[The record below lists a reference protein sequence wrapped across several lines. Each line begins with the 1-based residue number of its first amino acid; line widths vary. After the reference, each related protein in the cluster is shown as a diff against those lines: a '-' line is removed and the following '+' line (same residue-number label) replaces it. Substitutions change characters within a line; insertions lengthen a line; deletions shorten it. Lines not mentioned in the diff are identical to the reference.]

1 MEQEQNKKSVLHN
14 IIAIFMII
22 ICVAVIVLSVLQ
34 IFGIWD
40 KAVNVLVP
48 LLGLNQ
54 LGMAY
59 AQWKPNRKIAY
70 FNLGAAAFILIC
82 SIVVFFVK

>member
-1 MEQEQNKKSVLHN
+1 MESKQNKKSVLHN
-14 IIAIFMII
+14 IIAVFLII
-22 ICVAVIVLSVLQ
+22 ICVAVIILSVLQ
-34 IFGIWD
+34 IFDIWD
-40 KAVNVLVP
+40 GAINILVP

-70 FNLGAAAFILIC
+70 FSLGCAVFILIC
-82 SIVVFFVK
+82 SVVVFFVK